1 MKKRHCGP
9 ALQGTAMTFLLYS
22 DGKNLLT
29 IPQSRKTI
37 YSEVT
42 VMKTEEFA
50 EELKR
55 VQQALGMTEE
65 QIQTAIE
72 MHKKLQCGEVS
83 TEELKEK
90 LGV

>member
-1 MKKRHCGP
+1 
-9 ALQGTAMTFLLYS
+9 
-22 DGKNLLT
+22 
-29 IPQSRKTI
+29 
-37 YSEVT
+37 
-42 VMKTEEFA
+42 MKTEEFA